1 MDCCN
6 EESSVKIPKL
16 PLLKTLPI
24 MHSPE
29 RSGTKTP
36 PFHITVS
43 VPFGWE
49 EEPGK
54 PKPCTD
60 LVTFSN
66 PTTFKC
72 LELPPRLL
80 LVDTKVPSP
89 TIVFDGPYK
98 KDCSD
103 CCEKLG
109 SLILEKEM
117 GVKKKVLFGN
127 WRKKDIKVKKHV
139 SLSSSVDKDKDNV
152 IVGDIIG
159 SDKNVKKTRKKIKHY
174 GSFDNPFHVP
184 KSSVWTK
191 MCERWKRVVQW
202 KSEKVNKYHCWWF

>member
-1 MDCCN
+1 MDCCA
-6 EESSVKIPKL
+6 EEKSMKIPKL
-16 PLLKTLPI
+16 PLLNTLPI
-24 MHSPE
+24 IHSPE

-80 LVDTKVPSP
+80 VDTKVPSL
-89 TIVFDGPYK
+89 TTVFDGPYK
-98 KDCSD
+98 KDCSGT
-103 CCEKLG
+103 EKLG
-109 SLILEKEM
+109 TLILKKEM
-117 GVKKKVLFGN
+117 GVKKKGLFRN

-139 SLSSSVDKDKDNV
+139 FLSCSIDKDKDN
-152 IVGDIIG
+152 IIGGIIG
-159 SDKNVKKTRKKIKHY
+159 SDKNVRMRKKIKDY
-174 GSFDNPFHVP
+174 A
-184 KSSVWTK
+184 KSSVWHVLS
-191 MCERWKRVVQW
+191 C
-202 KSEKVNKYHCWWF
+202 SCGLA